1 MFCKQTQNITNT
13 LLRFKID
20 DKTTTINLIGSFE
33 DSINIPA
40 GIKNKIASSAVI
52 PKTRKREV
60 AELPSLLN
68 LHYR

>member
-33 DSINIPA
+33 DSINIPR
-40 GIKNKIASSAVI
+40 IKNKIASSAVI
-52 PKTRKREV
+52 PKKGEV
-60 AELPSLLN
+60 AELKSMLKL
-68 LHYR
+68 